1 MLVAFAVCRGDG
13 PPRWVEMAYKQGAF
27 SLRKIDKKYQKD
39 IKKYQK
45 RITKISKIISSTVQF
60 ILSDYGSRRQN
71 KLDSRSDGTLCAGVH
86 IEQNSKFL
94 RNWRDTFLHSPP
106 SPTQCWVKGKMF
118 RSIFENPNMTSG
130 SNIGW
135 GMGDAIRVPRIQRNS
150 VFGHRHHRLLSS
162 LFCRVRQCQVFSC
175 QHFCSFF

>member
-1 MLVAFAVCRGDG
+1 MLVAFALCRG
-13 PPRWVEMAYKQGAF
+13 PQNN
-27 SLRKIDKKYQKD
+27 LKKSQ
-39 IKKYQK
+39 
-45 RITKISKIISSTVQF
+45 RISKISKNIKKISKNIKQISNTVQF

-106 SPTQCWVKGKMF
+106 SPTQCWVEGKMF
-118 RSIFENPNMTSG
+118 RSIFENPNKTSG
-130 SNIGW
+130 SNIEW
-135 GMGDAIRVPRIQRNS
+135 GMGDAIRVPRIQRNP

-175 QHFCSFF
+175 QHFYSIFFDIFLIFFYYFLIFF